1 MKNHIRYTIAFIGWC
16 IRKLFGSTIDNINSK
31 HEWFYRQLQRDTFL
45 TTMLWFFATLL
56 ACAAFGLALLC
67 VTEDKVIA
75 WLLIRGFFW
84 LSFGYMMM
92 GHLTNALRAFERER
106 EDLMDILRDEK

>member
-1 MKNHIRYTIAFIGWC
+1 MDIIFYTFAFLGWC
-16 IRKLFGSTIDNINSK
+16 IRKLFGSTIDNIKSK
-31 HEWFYRQLQRDTFL
+31 HDWFYRQLQRDTFL
-45 TTMLWFFATLL
+45 TMVLWFFSTVLL
-56 ACAAFGLALLC
+56 SAFFGLALICIL
-67 VTEDKVIA
+67 EEKEIS

-106 EDLMDILRDEK
+106 EDLMDILRDKK